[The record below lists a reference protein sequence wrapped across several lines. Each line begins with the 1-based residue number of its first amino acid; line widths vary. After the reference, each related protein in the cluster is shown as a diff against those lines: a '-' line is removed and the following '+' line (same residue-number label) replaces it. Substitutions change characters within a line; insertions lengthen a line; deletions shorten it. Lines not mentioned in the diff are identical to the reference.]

1 MQTQNKQK
9 MQGWR
14 SIGLDKV
21 TKQPQLSCAE
31 EIEVVVQDGVSVLSE
46 SKAALYMGGVV
57 RVTTHQ
63 LIWVDS
69 SYEGAHA
76 IGHDCVKE
84 VEEHNSGMIGSR
96 RAQLRVWLKEGAGPS
111 FRLEFWNTA
120 DRDKIRQHY
129 NDCLRRKLWEVK
141 KKEAPQFSSQYAGI
155 GGIMRKVEHQAAEDS
170 KSLQEAF
177 SDLDSLIKSADDLV
191 KIANKLKV
199 QQEKLA
205 ARDAPAD
212 DKGTK
217 ESNEVA
223 DLLLNMGIVTAI
235 TKQSAGSLFHEELAR
250 SICGWLLGPMG
261 AKVCIGG
268 MVTLPD
274 VYCAYNRARGSDLI
288 SPEDLL
294 RAAMLMEKL
303 GLPMRLRD
311 FSSGVR
317 VLESIARSEERSTK
331 ALVTLVEHAD
341 ATKGVDAVG
350 IADRLGIAVSLALE
364 ELLVAEDGG
373 LICRD
378 ESLQGLFFFP
388 NRWAASRSAK

>member
-1 MQTQNKQK
+1 MQS
-9 MQGWR
+9 GWVQ
-14 SIGLDKV
+14 ITLDKV
-21 TKQPQLSCAE
+21 TKHPLLSCSE
-31 EIEVVVQDGVSVLSE
+31 EIEVLVQDGVTVLSE
-46 SKAALYMGGVV
+46 SKAQLYGGNGVI
-57 RVTTHQ
+57 RLTTHQ

-69 SYEGAHA
+69 SYSSAYGITH
-76 IGHDCVKE
+76 GCVKE

-96 RAQLRVWLKEGAGPS
+96 KAQLRVWLKDGQGPS
-111 FRLEFWNTA
+111 FRLEFSHNNG
-120 DRDKIRQHY
+120 REKLLQHY

-141 KKEAPQFSSQYAGI
+141 KKEAAQFSSQYAGI

-177 SDLDSLIKSADDLV
+177 SDLDSLIKSADELV

-205 ARDAPAD
+205 ARDNPNDA
-212 DKGTK
+212 K

-250 SICGWLLGPMG
+250 SICGWLMGPIG
-261 AKVCIGG
+261 ANVCAGG

-288 SPEDLL
+288 SPEDML
-294 RAAMLMEKL
+294 RAALLMEKL

-311 FSSGVR
+311 FPSGVR
-317 VLESIARSEERSTK
+317 VLESITRSEERSTK

-341 ATKGVDAVG
+341 ANKGIDAVG

-373 LICRD
+373 FICRD

-388 NRWAASRSAK
+388 NRWAAKASAN